1 MHFTTVSISTA
12 CLLLLSARARATC
25 YALDGSEI
33 TDASYTPCNPDAE
46 VSSCCANNK
55 GARSDI
61 CMSSGL
67 CYAQDGDYKGFIYSN
82 GCTDKTGLSNEC
94 PHFCPD
100 GTLLVSATATTT
112 TGAATVTVTTST
124 TAETT
129 AQSGNDSSAAV
140 AECPKDNTAVVGGAV
155 GGVLGAALLASLGA
169 LGFMMKRRKDTMP
182 PPAAPEY
189 AQVNGGFY
197 ANESHAKPLQSPGM
211 SYISAPSHEV
221 PAAVV
226 HEMHS

>member
-1 MHFTTVSISTA
+1 
-12 CLLLLSARARATC
+12 
-25 YALDGSEI
+25 
-33 TDASYTPCNPDAE
+33 
-46 VSSCCANNK
+46 
-55 GARSDI
+55 
-61 CMSSGL
+61 MSSGL
-67 CYAQDGDYKGFIYSN
+67 CYAQDGGYKGFIYSN

-100 GTLLVSATATTT
+100 ATTGWGGGDPVTSWNVLQCNLGVYCCRVAGDETNCCSNSSAVITTDLGTMLVSATATTT

-124 TAETT
+124 TAVTT
-129 AQSGNDSSAAV
+129 SQSGNDSSAAV

-182 PPAAPEY
+182 SPAAPEY
-189 AQVNGGFY
+189 AQVNGGYY
-197 ANESHAKPLQSPGM
+197 ATETHPKPLQSPGM
-211 SYISAPSHEV
+211 SYVSAPSHEV